1 MLLENKVALVTG
13 SASGIGRASAELF
26 AKQGAQVSVTGL
38 AEDGGHE
45 TVKRINA
52 AGGDSIFLKADI
64 GKMSEVEGLVDAA
77 TQHYGRID
85 VLFSNACHYPEGKA
99 ADVPEEDWDRVISVC
114 LKATWMLAKQT
125 LPGMVKR
132 GGGTIVVT
140 GSVHSFFG
148 FTGTHSYDIA
158 KAGLLGLVRNIA
170 LDYAPTVRINAVLP
184 GAVETGLWDHL
195 GPEEREKI
203 AKGLPLQRNGQP
215 EDIAQAA
222 LFLAS
227 DMSSYITGTHLT
239 VDGGQTCGFM
249 LDRD

>member
-26 AKQGAQVSVTGL
+26 AKQGAQVIVTDL
-38 AEDGGHE
+38 AEDDGHE

-52 AGGDSIFLKADI
+52 TGGDSIFLKADI
-64 GKMSEVEGLVDAA
+64 GKMSEVEGLVNAA

-114 LKATWMLAKQT
+114 LKATWMLAKHT

-140 GSVHSFFG
+140 GSVLTFWFYRHSFLRYRK
-148 FTGTHSYDIA
+148 S
-158 KAGLLGLVRNIA
+158 R
-170 LDYAPTVRINAVLP
+170 APRSRA
-184 GAVETGLWDHL
+184 
-195 GPEEREKI
+195 
-203 AKGLPLQRNGQP
+203 
-215 EDIAQAA
+215 
-222 LFLAS
+222 
-227 DMSSYITGTHLT
+227 
-239 VDGGQTCGFM
+239 
-249 LDRD
+249 

>member
-26 AKQGAQVSVTGL
+26 AKQGAQVIVTDL
-38 AEDGGHE
+38 AEDDGHE

-52 AGGDSIFLKADI
+52 TGGDSIFLKADI
-64 GKMSEVEGLVDAA
+64 GKMSEVEGLVNAA

-99 ADVPEEDWDRVISVC
+99 ADVPEEDWDRLISVC
-114 LKATWMLAKQT
+114 LKATWMLAKHT

-140 GSVHSFFG
+140 GSVHSLFG
-148 FTGTHSYDIA
+148 FTGTRSYDIA

-227 DMSSYITGTHLT
+227 DMSSYVTGTHLT

-249 LDRD
+249 LDPD

>member
-26 AKQGAQVSVTGL
+26 AKQGAQVIVTDL
-38 AEDGGHE
+38 AEDDGHE

-52 AGGDSIFLKADI
+52 TGGDSIFLKADI
-64 GKMSEVEGLVDAA
+64 GKMSEVEGLVNAA

-99 ADVPEEDWDRVISVC
+99 ADVPEEDWDRGISGC
-114 LKATWMLAKQT
+114 LKATWMLAKHT

-140 GSVHSFFG
+140 GSVHSLFG

-227 DMSSYITGTHLT
+227 DMSSYVTGTHLT

-249 LDRD
+249 LDPD

>member
-1 MLLENKVALVTG
+1 LLLENKVALVTG

-26 AKQGAQVSVTGL
+26 AEQGAQVIVTDL

-99 ADVPEEDWDRVISVC
+99 VDVPEEDWDRVISVC

>member
-13 SASGIGRASAELF
+13 SASGIGGASAELF
-26 AKQGAQVSVTGL
+26 AKQGAQVIVTDL
-38 AEDGGHE
+38 AEDAGHE

-99 ADVPEEDWDRVISVC
+99 VDVPEEDWDRVISVC